1 MCNCQVCQDT
11 RHFRTELKQL
21 PAEHQSIFEG
31 LYDNLLH
38 VEMDRDYYHAIL
50 EGSWPSAQEILAR
63 FHGQPHNEERLT
75 LAMTALPGFEEV
87 VAQLPESAQP
97 YFKSLG
103 ERMLKTDAELVHMK
117 NIVLNAIADS
127 NQLLAQFRATRTTV
141 VTQH

>member
-87 VAQLPESAQP
+87 VAQLPESA
-97 YFKSLG
+97 
-103 ERMLKTDAELVHMK
+103 ELVHMK